1 MCFFNYEM
9 ATRLHV
15 TRFGIK
21 MEEGRVV
28 VINIVNLTSSRTMS
42 VTASGQA
49 LAERLASGNGCEE
62 LFTLVSSSVG
72 IP

>member
-1 MCFFNYEM
+1 MFFFNYEM
-9 ATRLHV
+9 ATCLHV

-21 MEEGRVV
+21 MEEGRV

-62 LFTLVSSSVG
+62 LFTLR
-72 IP
+72 